1 MDLDAQQLGAW
12 VGGIVWPF
20 IRISAML
27 LANPVFGS
35 RSVPV
40 RVRIVMSAALTV
52 LVSPLVGTV
61 TPIDPV
67 SAAGLWI
74 TLNEILIGLAMGLA
88 LALLFSVFVMAG
100 EQMAN
105 AMGLG
110 FASMVDPLNGTNVPI
125 VSQFLQLIAFL
136 LFFGV
141 SGHTLVIELMVS
153 SFELMPVGQ
162 SVVALESI
170 WALTAW
176 ASQMFVGAAL
186 LSIPVI
192 AMLLLVYIALGVMTR
207 AAPQMNIFSVGFPL
221 TILSGFVSIM
231 LVLPMVGSHFS
242 ALMLQSL
249 DLVRTLFG
257 G

>member
-1 MDLDAQQLGAW
+1 MDISSQQLGAW
-12 VGGIVWPF
+12 VGSFVWPF
-20 IRISAML
+20 IRIGAML

-35 RSVPV
+35 RSVPL
-40 RVRIVMSAALTV
+40 RVRIVLAAALTV
-52 LVSPLVGTV
+52 MVSPLVGLIA
-61 TPIDPV
+61 PIDPL
-67 SAAGLWI
+67 SAQGLWI

-88 LALLFSVFVMAG
+88 LALVFSVFVMAG

-110 FASMVDPLNGTNVPI
+110 FASMVDPLNGANVPI
-125 VSQFLQLIAFL
+125 VSQFLQIIAFL
-136 LFFGV
+136 LFFAL

-162 SVVALESI
+162 SVVSLAAVR
-170 WALTAW
+170 ALTAW

-192 AMLLLVYIALGVMTR
+192 AMLLLVYVALGVMTR

-221 TILSGFVSIM
+221 TILSGFVTIM
-231 LVLPMVGSHFS
+231 MVMPTLEGHFS
-242 ALMLQSL
+242 SLMLQSL
-249 DLVRTLFG
+249 ELVRTVLG

>member
-1 MDLDAQQLGAW
+1 MELSVEQLGAW
-12 VGGIVWPF
+12 VGSIVWPF

-35 RSVPV
+35 RSVPL
-40 RVRIVMSAALTV
+40 RVRIVLTAALTIMV
-52 LVSPLVGTV
+52 APIVGTV
-61 TPIDPV
+61 PLVDPV
-67 SAAGLWI
+67 SAEGLWI
-74 TLNEILIGLAMGLA
+74 TFNEVLIGLAMGLA
-88 LALLFSVFVMAG
+88 LAFLFAIFIMAG

-105 AMGLG
+105 AMGLA
-110 FASMVDPLNGTNVPI
+110 FASMVDPLNGANVPI

-136 LFFGV
+136 LFFSL

-162 SVVALESI
+162 SVVSLTAI
-170 WALTAW
+170 RAVTAW

-221 TILSGFVSIM
+221 TILSGFVTLM
-231 LVLPMVGSHFS
+231 LVMPVVGAHFS
-242 ALMLQSL
+242 TLLLQSL
-249 DLVRTLFG
+249 ELVRTVFG